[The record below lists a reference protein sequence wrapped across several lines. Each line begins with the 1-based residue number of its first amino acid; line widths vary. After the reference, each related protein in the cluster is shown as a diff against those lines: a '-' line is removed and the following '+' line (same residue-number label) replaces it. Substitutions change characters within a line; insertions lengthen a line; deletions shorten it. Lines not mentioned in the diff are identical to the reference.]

1 MEKKPKLNVSRVAKV
16 IKAKDNQALKQDASV
31 RDKIIHRIVKESQ
44 SPGKTSFLFQLI
56 VFLAP
61 VLGRLFLFFD
71 LLKLTKPKLNNKP
84 KLHKLSLFA
93 DNLPISWG
101 KIIKASAA
109 DYEERINELWGA
121 GKYRTARWNQ
131 KLAWICA
138 LSNLGYYL
146 WLKVWKP
153 VSTVFRRLL

>member
-1 MEKKPKLNVSRVAKV
+1 MEKKPKLHASRVKAKV
-16 IKAKDNQALKQDASV
+16 KQAVKQDASI
-31 RDKIIHRIVKESQ
+31 RDKLIFRIVKESQ
-44 SPGKTSFLFQLI
+44 SQGKPSFLIQLTW
-56 VFLAP
+56 FLAP
-61 VLGRLFLFFD
+61 LLGRLFLFFD
-71 LLKLTKPKLNNKP
+71 LLKLTKPKLKNKP
-84 KLHKLSLFA
+84 KLDKLSLFA
-93 DNLPISWG
+93 DNLPITWG

-121 GKYRTARWNQ
+121 GKYRSAKWNQ

-146 WLKVWKP
+146 WLKAWKP